1 MKLLHTSDWHLGAK
15 LGRHDRTPDH
25 LAALRGLL
33 ALAESEAPD
42 LILHTGDLFDASRP
56 PYESLELGVR
66 ALRRLSAVAPTLVL
80 SGNHD
85 SPVLLRVIDELA
97 GAAAP
102 RRLRL
107 VTEPEVVEYPD
118 IAQEPVAVACVP
130 FIAPSAIADYAADD
144 PSRFEGNYAD
154 GIKDLNRRL
163 LDDAHGRAGARGIV
177 LYAAHLH
184 LHGARPARSER
195 RITVGE
201 DYATHAEGL
210 QRALYCAFGHIH
222 DPQLL
227 PGGTAQGRYAGS
239 LIPLDFGERQQA
251 KQAVLVTIGDDVRM
265 ETHDLPPGRPLT
277 EFAGSLEELE
287 ERAADG
293 GLDGCILKARVVSDD
308 PIPDLADRLND
319 RSPECAVFELTNT
332 IANQPVKP
340 IDPASDEDDDVEP
353 ALRDLFREWRA
364 TAARGVKA
372 PHEAVGA
379 LFAQALGSAGQDA
392 GADFGLTPL
401 ASSAQETL
409 ERLAAKRNG
418 GPDGAGPAR
427 TGRTD
432 AGPAGAGS

>member
-1 MKLLHTSDWHLGAK
+1 MKLLHTSDWHLGAR

-25 LAALRGLL
+25 LAALRALL
-33 ALAESEAPD
+33 ALAESEGPD
-42 LILHTGDLFDASRP
+42 LILHTGDLFDATRP
-56 PYESLELGVR
+56 PYEALELGVH

-97 GAAAP
+97 GAAEP

-107 VTEPEVVEYPD
+107 VTEPQVVEYPEV
-118 IAQEPVAVACVP
+118 AQEPVAVACVP
-130 FIAPSAIADYAADD
+130 FIAPSAIADYATDD

-154 GIKDLNRRL
+154 GIKDLNGRL
-163 LDDAHGRAGARGIV
+163 LDEAHEKAGARGIV

-201 DYATHAEGL
+201 DFATHVEGL
-210 QRALYCAFGHIH
+210 QRALYSAFGHIH

-251 KQAVLVTIGDDVRM
+251 KQAVLVTIGDDVRT
-265 ETHDLPPGRPLT
+265 ETRDLPGGRPLT
-277 EFAGSLEELE
+277 EFAGTLDELE
-287 ERAADG
+287 RRAANG
-293 GLDGCILKARVVSDD
+293 GLDDCILKARVVSDD
-308 PIPDLADRLND
+308 PIPDLADRLAD
-319 RSPECAVFELTNT
+319 GSPNCAVFELANT

-340 IDPASDEDDDVEP
+340 IDPATENDADAEP
-353 ALRDLFREWRA
+353 ALHDLFREWR
-364 TAARGVKA
+364 TSAARGIKA

-379 LFAQALGSAGQDA
+379 LFAQALGGAGQDA
-392 GADFGLTPL
+392 AADFGLTPL

-409 ERLAAKRNG
+409 DRLASKR
-418 GPDGAGPAR
+418 
-427 TGRTD
+427 D
-432 AGPAGAGS
+432 AGPNGTGRAGAGQAGTGS

>member
-15 LGRHDRTPDH
+15 LGRHDRRPDQVE
-25 LAALRGLL
+25 ALRGLL
-33 ALAESEAPD
+33 ELAESARPD

-56 PYESLELGVR
+56 AYEALELGVR

-85 SPVLLRVIDELA
+85 SSMLLRVIDELA
-97 GAAAP
+97 GAAQP

-107 VTEPEVVEYPD
+107 VTEPRVVEYPD
-118 IAQEPVAVACVP
+118 IAQESVAVACVP
-130 FIAPSAIADYAADD
+130 FIAPSAIANYASDD

-154 GIKDLNRRL
+154 GIKTLNDGL
-163 LDDAHGRAGARGIV
+163 LDAAHRTAGARGIV
-177 LYAAHLH
+177 VYAAHLH
-184 LHGARPARSER
+184 LHGARPGKSER

-201 DYATHAEGL
+201 DYATHVEGL

-239 LIPLDFGERQQA
+239 LIPLDFGERGQA
-251 KQAVLVTIGDDVRM
+251 KQTVLVTFGDDVRV
-265 ETHDLPPGRPLT
+265 ETHDLPGGRPLT
-277 EFAGSLEELE
+277 EFAGSLDELE
-287 ERAADG
+287 RRAADG

-308 PIPDLADRLND
+308 PIPDLADRLAD
-319 RSPECAVFELTNT
+319 WSPECAVFELINMLT
-332 IANQPVKP
+332 NQPVKP
-340 IDPASDEDDDVEP
+340 IDPAHEDDAEP
-353 ALRDLFREWRA
+353 ALDDLFVEWR
-364 TAARGVKA
+364 TSAARGIKA

-401 ASSAQETL
+401 VSRAQETL
-409 ERLAAKRNG
+409 DRLAAKRNG
-418 GPDGAGPAR
+418 ADR
-427 TGRTD
+427 
-432 AGPAGAGS
+432 